1 MDVDN
6 RCAECMYNLWT
17 EREKKM
23 GEKLALFHLNE
34 KCMLVRERQFKWQP
48 YELKKIHKEANT
60 R

>member
-1 MDVDN
+1 MHVQF
-6 RCAECMYNLWT
+6 M

-34 KCMLVRERQFKWQP
+34 KCMLVRERQLKWQA

-60 R
+60 